1 MRYSGKGIDPLAN
14 PGTAVGKWNS
24 RQYQSVSNEV
34 RKWRK
39 DGSNL
44 NTSTGGSSIYESGGY
59 RIHRFDPGTTQTFT
73 PSAINTPENPQS
85 MEVLIVAGGGNH
97 GSAGGHGYAGG
108 GAGGYIYLSS
118 VAPTSYSN
126 TITSGANRVNSNA
139 FGYTAVRGGNVAE
152 YGGSGGGGNR
162 GGGGGGGGE
171 SGQGHYGGNGGG
183 GHGHW
188 HGGGGG
194 GAGNHGSGTN
204 GGNGLANSIS
214 GNSYTYSGGGA
225 GGNSENGGW
234 GSNGAHSGYGAW
246 NNNGVVYIR
255 YPLDNTLF

>member
-24 RQYQSVSNEV
+24 RAFQSVSNQV
-34 RKWRK
+34 NKWNK
-39 DGSNL
+39 EGSNL
-44 NTSTGGSSIYESGGY
+44 DTSTGGSEIYTSGGY
-59 RIHRFDPGTTQTFT
+59 RIHRFNPNTTQTFT
-73 PSAINTPENPQS
+73 ASTLKPEYPV
-85 MEVLIVAGGGNH
+85 EALIIAGGGNH
-97 GSAGGHGYAGG
+97 AGVGHGYAGG

-118 VAPTSYSN
+118 VNLTSRDNS
-126 TITSGANRVNSNA
+126 IVSGTNRANSQA
-139 FGYTAVRGGNVAE
+139 FGYNVVRGGNAGGD

-162 GGGGGGGGE
+162 GGGGGGGNE
-171 SGQGHYGGNGGG
+171 PGQGHYGGNGGG

-194 GAGNHGSGTN
+194 GAGNHGNGTN

-214 GNSYTYSGGGA
+214 GSSYTYSGGGA

-234 GSNGAHSGYGAW
+234 GSNGSHSGYGSW
-246 NNNGVVYIR
+246 NNEGVVYIR
-255 YPLDNTLF
+255 YPLDNASF